1 MSPLDTI
8 PGPVV
13 RLDRSGCIQDLCSK
27 AKGLNVC
34 LEIGGVFRDMLD
46 TDAASRLSSIL
57 RGPLDRDSNHELEAN
72 IGQKRFRLTVGSAP
86 ETDGTRLL
94 QLTDIT
100 EFRALSRAL
109 AWNEQRYR
117 SLFSENPDAVFSQ
130 DLEGR
135 FVEVN
140 QATVELTGYLAGE
153 LVKLDWQDIVDPACR
168 VDAKVSFMAALAGN
182 PCSFPCRIIN
192 RQGRVAIVQI
202 THFPILVGGD
212 VVGVFAVARDK
223 TERYRLEESRRLLQ
237 TCVDQ
242 IHEVI
247 IITEM
252 DGDERAGTR
261 IKFVNQAVS
270 RITGYRPDE
279 LIGRSPKL
287 FQGEATDKAALQR
300 IRAAQARREPITE
313 EIINYRRDG
322 TPFWNEMEIV
332 PVPASREDEPGHFV
346 SVLRDVTELKQWE
359 AELQH
364 SREELRRLSQ
374 AQDSLLEEERRR
386 MARDLHDELGQSLT
400 ALKLNIGVALNQSS
414 GLPAS
419 YIQRLRLLAQITDGM
434 IEQVREI
441 AANLRP
447 AMLDDLGFETTA
459 EWFLEQCADREG
471 TDVQWH
477 AQLDTD
483 GRVKGDVATTLFR
496 ILQECMTNISRHA
509 KASAVNVWYQES
521 PERARL
527 VVVDNGVGF
536 DPGAVGKRGLG
547 LIGIRERVALL
558 DGDLLVESALGKG
571 VRIVVSLPLTGEA
584 ND

>member
-1 MSPLDTI
+1 
-8 PGPVV
+8 
-13 RLDRSGCIQDLCSK
+13 
-27 AKGLNVC
+27 
-34 LEIGGVFRDMLD
+34 
-46 TDAASRLSSIL
+46 
-57 RGPLDRDSNHELEAN
+57 
-72 IGQKRFRLTVGSAP
+72 
-86 ETDGTRLL
+86 
-94 QLTDIT
+94 
-100 EFRALSRAL
+100 
-109 AWNEQRYR
+109 
-117 SLFSENPDAVFSQ
+117 
-130 DLEGR
+130 
-135 FVEVN
+135 
-140 QATVELTGYLAGE
+140 
-153 LVKLDWQDIVDPACR
+153 
-168 VDAKVSFMAALAGN
+168 
-182 PCSFPCRIIN
+182 
-192 RQGRVAIVQI
+192 
-202 THFPILVGGD
+202 
-212 VVGVFAVARDK
+212 
-223 TERYRLEESRRLLQ
+223 
-237 TCVDQ
+237 
-242 IHEVI
+242 
-247 IITEM
+247 
-252 DGDERAGTR
+252 
-261 IKFVNQAVS
+261 
-270 RITGYRPDE
+270 
-279 LIGRSPKL
+279 
-287 FQGEATDKAALQR
+287 
-300 IRAAQARREPITE
+300 
-313 EIINYRRDG
+313 
-322 TPFWNEMEIV
+322 
-332 PVPASREDEPGHFV
+332 
-346 SVLRDVTELKQWE
+346 
-359 AELQH
+359 
-364 SREELRRLSQ
+364 
-374 AQDSLLEEERRR
+374 